1 MTDPKPAVSP
11 MDTVTGQLPH
21 RFPFLFVD
29 RVLEREP
36 GLRVVAEKLV
46 SMSEPYL
53 QGHMPGR
60 PLVPGVLMLEMLA
73 QAAAFLEAEGLDGQ
87 EVFLAQVVDARFK
100 APAYPG
106 DRLRLEVRAEVAF
119 GGFQRVEGS
128 VSCEG
133 RVLCTAK
140 LVLKRGPSLEPRQ

>member
-1 MTDPKPAVSP
+1 MRPIL
-11 MDTVTGQLPH
+11 GQLPH

-36 GLRVVAEKLV
+36 GVRVVAEKLV
-46 SMSEPYL
+46 SMGEPYL

-60 PLVPGVLMLEMLA
+60 PLVPGVLMIEMLA
-73 QAAAFLEAEGLDGQ
+73 QAAAFLDEEDRGDVP
-87 EVFLAQVVDARFK
+87 VFLAQVVDARFK

-106 DRLRLEVRAEVAF
+106 DRLRLEVHTDAAF
-119 GGFQRVEGS
+119 GGLQRIEGS
-128 VSCEG
+128 VVCEG

-140 LVLKRGPSLEPRQ
+140 LLLKKGAPMELK